1 MASVR
6 CPICSRRFEPDQ
18 SPATPFCSPRCRQMD
33 LQRWLDEKYGMPYEP
48 EEEPE
53 EPPVDDSDP

>member
-1 MASVR
+1 
-6 CPICSRRFEPDQ
+6 
-18 SPATPFCSPRCRQMD
+18 MD